1 MKIMMAMH
9 TFNNFGGIINHAEH
23 LLAGLKELGHEVT
36 FAYLK
41 PNKQVKSVEIPLTLK
56 EGYEMGIGSGY
67 PVHQGEGW
75 IAPYYSYK
83 VKESIDKFILDAN
96 QHDIVIWESIFGFK
110 NKSTENYLEWLPMIE
125 RITAKQIPIIHDPN
139 LKKLYPWIVLFEKHF
154 AGLACVHPAAYD
166 SADFIDVPRAMI
178 LNPQDIVGI
187 PETPPFDGRENKL
200 LSIQTFKR
208 LKRVDDLIRAVP
220 YMPSVKT
227 LVGGYGIEAAYMM
240 SKDKCKEEYFATKQY
255 DPDVTPDREGNR
267 IWENAETSGNFEYI
281 GFISGSERDEILAT
295 SKFLIDSSWSNTF
308 GELFN
313 RVVIDAMRIGTVP
326 IAINLGVSDNE
337 DGIGT
342 VLKAGINYCMLKKD
356 FTPKQYGEA
365 IANFC
370 NMSESEY
377 RQIQLN
383 NYELI
388 KQFDR
393 KVVAQHYI
401 DLADQKPTGYLNE
414 LRTKTNHDPAI
425 LVKARKMF
433 DEHFEVRQE
442 VDLES
447 LFEQDER

>member
-1 MKIMMAMH
+1 MKIMMVMH

-41 PNKQVKSVEIPLTLK
+41 PNKQVKSVEIPTTLK
-56 EGYEMGIGSGY
+56 EGYEIGVGSGY
-67 PVHQGEGW
+67 PVHQGDGW

-83 VKESIDKFILDAN
+83 VKESIEQFIRDAN
-96 QHDIVIWESIFGFK
+96 THDIVIWESIFGFK
-110 NKSTENYLEWLPMIE
+110 NKDTEQDLNWLPMIE
-125 RITAKQIPIIHDPN
+125 KITAKQIPIIHDAN

-154 AGLACVHPAAYD
+154 AGVACVHPAAYE
-166 SADFIDVPRAMI
+166 SADFLNVPRALI
-178 LNPQDIVGI
+178 LNPQDIEGV
-187 PETPPFDGRENKL
+187 PATPPFSGRENKL

-208 LKRVDDLIRAVP
+208 WKRVDDLIRSVP

-240 SKDKCKEEYFATKQY
+240 SKDKCKDEYFATKDY
-255 DPDVTPDREGNR
+255 DPDVTPDREGKR
-267 IWENAETSGNFEYI
+267 IWENAENSGNFEYL
-281 GFISGSERDEILAT
+281 GFISGGKRDEILAS
-295 SKFLIDSSWSNTF
+295 SKFLVDPSWSNTF
-308 GELFN
+308 GEHFN

-326 IAINLGVSDNE
+326 IAINYGVSNNE
-337 DGIGT
+337 EGMGV
-342 VLKAGINYCMLKKD
+342 VLKAGINYCMIKKGS
-356 FTPKQYGEA
+356 TPKEYGQA

-370 NMSESEY
+370 DMSEADY

-393 KVVAQHYI
+393 KVIAQHYI

-414 LRTKTNHDPAI
+414 LLVKSNHDPSI
-425 LVKARKMF
+425 HQKAQEMF
-433 DEHFEVRQE
+433 DEHFESKQE

-447 LFEQDER
+447 LFG